1 MNVILIIIFS
11 DKGTFLREP
20 LLDEVVDII
29 DNVGLTTISLS
40 SILTNGL
47 LPKPSEKPN
56 KERVESFF
64 NFLKVIINKNDN
76 ANSNIF
82 DDSRLV
88 VSKVFDV
95 ITKAINYT
103 SDVNN
108 SANLDK
114 YMKFLTQIVS
124 RLTERNVRRAVKS
137 IASPD
142 NIKNTILSPVVSRI
156 IDIIPFPSNNK

>member
-103 SDVNN
+103 SDTNN

>member
-103 SDVNN
+103 SDANN